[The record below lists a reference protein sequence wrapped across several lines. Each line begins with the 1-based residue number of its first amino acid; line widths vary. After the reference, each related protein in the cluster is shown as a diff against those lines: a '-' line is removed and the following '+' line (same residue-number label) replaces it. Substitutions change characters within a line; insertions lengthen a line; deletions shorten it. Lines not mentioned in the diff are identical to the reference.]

1 MGVLILLIFT
11 IFVGIIFLLVIE
23 EEEKVTPKFNAWDKV
38 KFDNQIC
45 VVLGVA
51 TCHSGIT
58 YNLFSLHTA
67 KNYYLIEEK
76 LIDEFKERSNHGV
89 NQGT

>member
-11 IFVGIIFLLVIE
+11 IFVGIIFLLVI

-51 TCHSGIT
+51 TCHNGIT
-58 YNLFSLHTA
+58 YNLFSLQTA
-67 KNYYLIEEK
+67 KNYY
-76 LIDEFKERSNHGV
+76 KEI
-89 NQGT
+89 

>member
-51 TCHSGIT
+51 TCHNGIT
-58 YNLFSLHTA
+58 YNLFSLQTA
-67 KNYYLIEEK
+67 KSYYLIEEK
-76 LIDEFKERSNHGV
+76 LIDEFKGRSNHGV

>member
-11 IFVGIIFLLVIE
+11 IFVGIIFLLVI

-58 YNLFSLHTA
+58 YNLFSLQTA

-76 LIDEFKERSNHGV
+76 LINEIIKFI
-89 NQGT
+89 

>member
-11 IFVGIIFLLVIE
+11 IFVGIIFLLVIK
-23 EEEKVTPKFNAWDKV
+23 EEKVTPKFNAYDKV

-51 TCHSGIT
+51 TCHNGIT

-76 LIDEFKERSNHGV
+76 LIDEFKGLSNHGV
-89 NQGT
+89 N